1 MFQYIV
7 IEGPIGV
14 GKTSLTKL
22 LAKEFRARSILER
35 PEGNPFLS
43 HFYRDRK
50 KYAFQA
56 QVFFLLTR
64 FQQQQE
70 ISQLDLFNQV
80 TLSDYLF
87 DKDRIFALLNLD
99 EHEFALYE
107 KIFQLLGGRIPTPD
121 LVIFLQAKP
130 EVLLHRIKSRN
141 ITYEKEIDLDYLKR
155 LTQAYNDYFFHYEQS
170 PLLVVN
176 TSEIDFVKRKE
187 DLEQLLRE
195 IKQMKKGTWYFTP
208 MGKHYYPNP
217 KHQ

>member
-14 GKTSLTKL
+14 GKTSLAKL
-22 LAKEFRARSILER
+22 LAKEFRARCVLEL

-43 HFYRDRK
+43 HFYQDRK

-141 ITYEKEIDLDYLKR
+141 ITYEREIELDYLKR

-208 MGKHYYPNP
+208 MGKH
-217 KHQ
+217 

>member
-22 LAKEFRARSILER
+22 LAKEFRARSVLER

-43 HFYRDRK
+43 HFYKDRK

-208 MGKHYYPNP
+208 MGKH
-217 KHQ
+217 

>member
-22 LAKEFRARSILER
+22 LAEEFNARCILEA
-35 PEGNPFLS
+35 PEENPFLS
-43 HFYRDRK
+43 HFYKDRR
-50 KYAFQA
+50 KYAFQV

-70 ISQLDLFNQV
+70 IAQLDLFNQV

-99 EHEFALYE
+99 ENELALYD
-107 KIFQLLGGRIPTPD
+107 KIFQLLGGRTPIPD
-121 LVIFLQAKP
+121 LVIYLQAKP
-130 EVLLHRIKSRN
+130 EVLLQRIKSRN
-141 ITYEKEIDLDYLKR
+141 IPFEKEVDLDYLKR
-155 LTQAYNDYFFHYEQS
+155 LTEAYNYFFFHYDQS

-176 TSEIDFVKRKE
+176 TSEIDFVKRRE
-187 DLEQLLRE
+187 DLDQLLRE
-195 IKQMKKGTWYFTP
+195 IQGMKKGTWYFTP
-208 MGKHYYPNP
+208 MRSK
-217 KHQ
+217 

>member
-99 EHEFALYE
+99 ENEFALYE

-141 ITYEKEIDLDYLKR
+141 ITYEKEIELDYLKR

-208 MGKHYYPNP
+208 MGKH
-217 KHQ
+217 

>member
-14 GKTSLTKL
+14 GKTSLAKL
-22 LAKEFRARSILER
+22 LAKEFRARCVLEL

-43 HFYRDRK
+43 HFYQDRK

-141 ITYEKEIDLDYLKR
+141 ITYEREIELDYLKR
-155 LTQAYNDYFFHYEQS
+155 LTEAYNDYFFHYEQS

-208 MGKHYYPNP
+208 MGKR
-217 KHQ
+217 

>member
-1 MFQYIV
+1 MFQHIV

-14 GKTSLTKL
+14 GKTSLAKL
-22 LAKEFRARSILER
+22 LAEVFHARCLLEK
-35 PEGNPFLS
+35 PEENPFLA
-43 HFYRDRK
+43 HFYQDPK

-64 FQQQQE
+64 FQQQRE
-70 ISQLDLFNQV
+70 IAQLDLFNQI

-99 EHEFALYE
+99 EHELALYE
-107 KIFQLLGGRIPTPD
+107 KIFQLLEGRLPTPD

-130 EVLLHRIKSRN
+130 EVLLQRIKSRN
-141 ITYEKEIDLDYLKR
+141 ISYEKEIELDYLKR
-155 LTQAYNDYFFHYEQS
+155 LTEAYNYYFFHYDQS

-195 IKQMKKGTWYFTP
+195 IKKMRKGTWYFTP
-208 MGKHYYPNP
+208 MRSK
-217 KHQ
+217 

>member
-14 GKTSLTKL
+14 GKTSLAKL
-22 LAKEFRARSILER
+22 LAKEFRARCVLEL

-43 HFYRDRK
+43 HFYQDRK

-141 ITYEKEIDLDYLKR
+141 ITYEKEIELDYLKR
-155 LTQAYNDYFFHYEQS
+155 LTEAYNDYFFHYEQS

-195 IKQMKKGTWYFTP
+195 IKQMKKGTCYFTP
-208 MGKHYYPNP
+208 MGKH
-217 KHQ
+217 

>member
-22 LAKEFRARSILER
+22 LAKEFRARSVLER
-35 PEGNPFLS
+35 PEANPFLS
-43 HFYRDRK
+43 HFYQDRK

-141 ITYEKEIDLDYLKR
+141 TTYEKEIELDYLKR

-208 MGKHYYPNP
+208 MGKH
-217 KHQ
+217 

>member
-14 GKTSLTKL
+14 GKTSLAKL
-22 LAKEFRARSILER
+22 LAQEFRARLILEK
-35 PEGNPFLS
+35 PEENPFIS
-43 HFYRDRK
+43 HFYQDRK

-87 DKDRIFALLNLD
+87 DKDRLFALLNLD

-141 ITYEKEIDLDYLKR
+141 ITYEREIDLDYLKR

-208 MGKHYYPNP
+208 MGKR
-217 KHQ
+217 

>member
-14 GKTSLTKL
+14 GKTSLARL
-22 LAKEFRARSILER
+22 LAKEFAARCILEK
-35 PEGNPFLS
+35 PEENPFLS
-43 HFYRDRK
+43 HFYQDRK

-70 ISQLDLFNQV
+70 IAQFDLFNQV
-80 TLSDYLF
+80 TISDYLF
-87 DKDRIFALLNLD
+87 DKDRLFAHLNLD
-99 EHEFALYE
+99 ENEFPLYE
-107 KIFQLLGGRIPTPD
+107 KIFQLLVGRIPAPD

-130 EVLLHRIKSRN
+130 EVLLQRIKTRN
-141 ITYEKEIDLDYLKR
+141 NDYEKEMDLDYLKR
-155 LTQAYNDYFFHYEQS
+155 LTEAYNYYFFHYTQT

-187 DLEQLLRE
+187 DLDQLLRE
-195 IKQMKKGTWYFTP
+195 IRAMKKGTWYFTP
-208 MGKHYYPNP
+208 MRSSK
-217 KHQ
+217 

>member
-208 MGKHYYPNP
+208 MGKH
-217 KHQ
+217 